1 MMHPSGRST
10 EVVKLMRM
18 NRIKRKMNL
27 VVGEVVGIIS
37 AIRDK
42 IVMAREGMR
51 ILFTYDCGFLLKYKM
66 WVMSR

>member
-1 MMHPSGRST
+1 MMHPPGRSR

-27 VVGEVVGIIS
+27 VVGEVRGIIR

-42 IVMAREGMR
+42 TVMAREGMR
-51 ILFTYDCGFLLKYKM
+51 ILFTYDSGFLLRYKM
-66 WVMSR
+66 